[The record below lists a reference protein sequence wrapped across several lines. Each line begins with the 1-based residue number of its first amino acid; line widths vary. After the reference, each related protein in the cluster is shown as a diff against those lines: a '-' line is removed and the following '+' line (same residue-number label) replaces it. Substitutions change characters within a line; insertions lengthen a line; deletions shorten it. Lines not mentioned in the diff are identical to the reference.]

1 MQNFYCNKRYD
12 ISFSDFHKLIRICLP
27 SNLTTRETRGIY
39 KKEYTP
45 CNIIEIYEPLQ
56 NNMHVANI
64 YSWLGAKGLTVLADT
79 ELAVSL
85 CLEVLKEV
93 KQNPEDYKV
102 LSLSMIDESILIN
115 HEELKKDCMIY
126 KQVNSSDNTSKY
138 IIREYNGDEVLVD
151 FYYNPDAVRLSGS
164 VTSLLTTVQLIIEK
178 ASNAKSE
185 DTRLNENK
193 SSE

>member
-27 SNLTTRETRGIY
+27 SNLMTRETRGIY

-45 CNIIEIYEPLQ
+45 CNIIEIYDNTKVQ
-56 NNMHVANI
+56 HVANI

-102 LSLSMIDESILIN
+102 LSLSMIDESILVN

-178 ASNAKSE
+178 ASNTKSE
-185 DTRLNENK
+185 DTHLNENK
-193 SSE
+193 LSE